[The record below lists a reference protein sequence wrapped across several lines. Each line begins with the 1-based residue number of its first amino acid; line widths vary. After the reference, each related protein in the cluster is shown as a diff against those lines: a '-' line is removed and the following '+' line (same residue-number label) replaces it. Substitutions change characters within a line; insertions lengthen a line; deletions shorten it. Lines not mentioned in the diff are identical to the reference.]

1 MHKNKDQ
8 IIKQLAHDMAT
19 HAKTIR
25 YQIIPALITK
35 TVNEPDHEL
44 NQIFSQYKNEL
55 KPTASIDEF
64 ADFIAQITV
73 TSLLAAFCLTQ
84 TPDVQKLSSMIP
96 THQPVISSIL
106 DYLTHANSNEWT
118 PCLNAIIS
126 RLYQAPT
133 INLLF
138 SVPDHEPEND
148 SPTDPFNLY
157 AETFLTDYDPSIKE
171 TYGIYFTPPP
181 AVAFIVRST
190 QYLLTQ
196 TLTSDGWN
204 DNHVRIIEPS
214 LGTASFLSTVLGSA
228 QRQSNKNNNQP
239 VDSTLPHLY
248 GFEIMPTP
256 YLLSLLRLTL
266 LLGPKKAPN
275 LLNRMVLTDTLNLNL
290 TNGQTICSHLS
301 PDDIPV
307 IIGNPPYNGYQH
319 HTNDTETSGP
329 QRKRKEDESI
339 SAVKFLIQTYLTV
352 NGQRI
357 DERVTKG
364 LSAAYVQFIRL
375 AQWLVDQTEQGIV
388 AFVTNHAYLDNPTF
402 RAMRHALMTSFDAI
416 YILDLNGHVRKK
428 ESPNGTGGNI
438 FDTRQGTAISFLIKK
453 KGHDATVP
461 GKVFYKEVT
470 GNREEK
476 YAFLNANDW
485 SSISWESVQPTPKF
499 YSFKPIREH
508 RPSMGTNTNPYR
520 DFFPIR
526 DIFRMSGVGIITG
539 RDKLCYSRH
548 AEDMLVKAA
557 KFSAMQPDAA
567 RETYHLQ
574 PDSRDWTIQTA
585 QKDITESL
593 IERNRVMPVLYRPF
607 EIRYTYYTGKSK
619 GFLCMPRP
627 QMTDQMRMDNI
638 ALITVRQVA
647 EGDFNH
653 VLVSDVMADARVTA
667 GPQGIAHVF
676 PLYVYTHIEP
686 AERHALRGTGFPN
699 FHSEFVDRLNE
710 T

>member
-1 MHKNKDQ
+1 
-8 IIKQLAHDMAT
+8 
-19 HAKTIR
+19 
-25 YQIIPALITK
+25 
-35 TVNEPDHEL
+35 
-44 NQIFSQYKNEL
+44 
-55 KPTASIDEF
+55 
-64 ADFIAQITV
+64 
-73 TSLLAAFCLTQ
+73 
-84 TPDVQKLSSMIP
+84 
-96 THQPVISSIL
+96 
-106 DYLTHANSNEWT
+106 
-118 PCLNAIIS
+118 
-126 RLYQAPT
+126 
-133 INLLF
+133 
-138 SVPDHEPEND
+138 
-148 SPTDPFNLY
+148 
-157 AETFLTDYDPSIKE
+157 
-171 TYGIYFTPPP
+171 
-181 AVAFIVRST
+181 
-190 QYLLTQ
+190 
-196 TLTSDGWN
+196 
-204 DNHVRIIEPS
+204 
-214 LGTASFLSTVLGSA
+214 
-228 QRQSNKNNNQP
+228 NKNTNQP
-239 VDSTLPHLY
+239 ADSTLSHLY

-266 LLGPKKAPN
+266 LLKPKSAQN
-275 LLNRMVLTDTLNLNL
+275 LLNRMMLTDTLNLDL
-290 TNGQTICSHLS
+290 TNGQTILSHLS
-301 PDDIPV
+301 PEDIPV

-329 QRKRKEDESI
+329 PRKRKEDESKA
-339 SAVKFLIQTYLTV
+339 AVKFLIQTYLKM

-357 DERVTKG
+357 EERVTKG

-461 GKVFYKEVT
+461 CQVFYKEVT

-485 SSISWESVQPTPKF
+485 SSISWKSVQPMPKF

-526 DIFRMSGVGIITG
+526 DIFRMSWVGIITG
-539 RDKLCYSRH
+539 RDNLCYSSH
-548 AEDMLVKAA
+548 AEDMLVKAT
-557 KFSAMQPDAA
+557 KFSAMTPDVA

-574 PDSRDWTIQTA
+574 PDSRDWSIQKA
-585 QKDITESL
+585 QKDITESM
-593 IERNRVMPVLYRPF
+593 IERNRILPILYRPF

-676 PLYVYTHIEP
+676 PLYVYTHIAP

-699 FHSEFVDRLNE
+699 FHSKFIDRLNE
-710 T
+710 TYPESPHPQQVFYYIYAVLYSTIYRREYHHNLVSDFPAVPFTTNYELFIRLSDLGQRLAEIHLMTSGELDRVNPELQIKPQYHEQATMDPEPFISKITEQEWGYVLNGYRVMDKWAVYQTLRKGNRLTPTQCLRLMRTAAAVRRTISYQEAIDRLYPTIEADLLADGPHRADK